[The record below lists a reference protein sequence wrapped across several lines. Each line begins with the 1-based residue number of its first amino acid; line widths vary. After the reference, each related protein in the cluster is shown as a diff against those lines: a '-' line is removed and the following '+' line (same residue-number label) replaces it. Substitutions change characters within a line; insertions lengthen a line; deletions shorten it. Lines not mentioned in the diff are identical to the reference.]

1 MAQCDSS
8 ELALQVMA
16 LHTIIRHVCCNC
28 IFNVLF
34 SLFSVFQQALTT
46 GGFPIAVP
54 LQTNALNTGTQGG
67 MTVNG

>member
-1 MAQCDSS
+1 MSFTFAAAAKGTYMYSQ
-8 ELALQVMA
+8 LQI
-16 LHTIIRHVCCNC
+16 LC
-28 IFNVLF
+28 FD
-34 SLFSVFQQALTT
+34 FQQALAS